1 MFKRHRRGR
10 KLPAV
15 LTADLRLKQRIAPQG
30 AAEIPMFNDSVAPA
44 GAWFVLTFLPAV
56 ETADYSRS
64 SLRDLAA
71 RQASPIQAIPHFAFS
86 FNGQQLGCGHGTFA
100 KGD

>member
-1 MFKRHRRGR
+1 M
-10 KLPAV
+10 
-15 LTADLRLKQRIAPQG
+15 LKYGKAPQG
-30 AAEIPMFNDSVAPA
+30 AAKILAFHDSVAPT

-56 ETADYSRS
+56 ETAGYSRS

-71 RQASPIQAIPHFAFS
+71 RQANPIQAIPHFAFS
-86 FNGQQLGCGHGTFA
+86 FNSQQLGCGHGTFA